1 MVLSLE
7 SEEVEVVLSLESEV
21 VEVEVVV
28 LHLESQTELGSDQ
41 TVHSLS
47 APVTPG
53 QFLSEVS
60 KSCLKIRDLT
70 RLDHLDQMRIKDD
83 PQGSTMD

>member
-1 MVLSLE
+1 VLLSLE
-7 SEEVEVVLSLESEV
+7 MKEVEVVLLLEMKVVEVVLLLESE
-21 VEVEVVV
+21 EVEVVV

-47 APVTPG
+47 TPVTPG

-60 KSCLKIRDLT
+60 KSCLL
-70 RLDHLDQMRIKDD
+70 
-83 PQGSTMD
+83 